1 MKKERHPDP
10 EHCLEETKERLVGMA
25 AEELP
30 EYRTAGGEYKPMR
43 PQFAAAV
50 VGRDQGHI
58 EEFRPRSDTLQGG
71 ANRGMVVRPG

>member
-1 MKKERHPDP
+1 
-10 EHCLEETKERLVGMA
+10 MA

-30 EYRTAGGEYKPMR
+30 EYGTAGGQDEPMG
-43 PQFAAAV
+43 PHFTP